1 MVFFHRHF
9 ILIFFQVSFLWG
21 CSGIDEI
28 KGVFTSPFWNEYDSS
43 SNLFVDHTSW
53 GYLLNKHVQ
62 LKTDGTTV
70 IAYANFTQPDR
81 QVLEKY
87 IQSLASFPIEKLN
100 RKEQYA
106 FWLNLYN
113 ALVVRLVLEHY
124 LILSIADIEGDDN
137 FLKRGP
143 FNRQLI
149 IIKGWPLSLSFI
161 RKKILSNLFL
171 DPRFHYGLCDAAVG
185 SPRLQRR
192 PYTGDK
198 VDRMLDEAAL
208 EYINHSRTVSV
219 KKGKVLVLSALYE
232 MYPEEFGHT
241 FPEIFQ
247 HIRLYAM
254 DHVKNKLSSAVQ
266 VTFDFDWSL
275 NDGIKLK

>member
-1 MVFFHRHF
+1 MVFHRYF
-9 ILIFFQVSFLWG
+9 TLVFFQVLLLWG
-21 CSGIDEI
+21 CSNIDEI
-28 KGVFTSPFWNEYDSS
+28 KGVFTPPFWNDYDPS

-70 IAYANFTQPDR
+70 IAYANFSQPDR
-81 QVLEKY
+81 QALENY

-113 ALVVRLVLEHY
+113 ALVVRLVLENY
-124 LILSIADIEGDDN
+124 LILSIADIKSNDN
-137 FLKRGP
+137 LLKKGP
-143 FNRQLI
+143 FNQKLI
-149 IIKGWPLSLSFI
+149 SIKGWPLSLSFI
-161 RKKILSNLFL
+161 RKKILSSLFL

-185 SPRLQRR
+185 SPRLQRH

-208 EYINHSRTVSV
+208 EYINHSRTLRF
-219 KKGKVLVLSALYE
+219 KEGNVLVLSALYE
-232 MYPEEFGHT
+232 MYPQQFGHT
-241 FPEIFQ
+241 TAEILQ
-247 HIRLYAM
+247 HIRHYAM
-254 DHVKNKLSSAVQ
+254 DHVKKKLSSVAQ
-266 VTFDFDWSL
+266 VTFDFNWSL